1 MNEQNAMVKWLYSK
15 TGSALLFVIWTLFI
29 TSLWLPRNWG
39 FYGNGDWDL
48 TYSTFEVA
56 RKSITEF
63 GQWPHF
69 NPFLAYGN
77 DLDANPQAAH
87 YSIFFLPIL
96 LAGTF
101 YGYKISIILAI
112 LIGLFGTNKLLRLIG
127 SEPIHAVLLSLF
139 FCSIPF
145 LGQHIIGAGHSNF
158 LNFYLIPAL
167 FYAYLKFLKSGQYK
181 ILSLATIIL
190 LQFISSGAPFVYI
203 VAVLM
208 LILWQIGLTISK
220 QIKTKQ
226 IVLMLSTVVLSIG
239 MGLWKLVPV
248 MEFWSVSPRLV
259 NDDSQINLLVWLHA
273 LNNSSTETGTPH
285 AWHEITIGS
294 GIIVPILIIAYRQ
307 YIPQFK
313 IWLGLFLLVLWI
325 SIGNQPDFA
334 NPWYLIH
341 HYFPF
346 FNGLRAPY
354 RFAFILV
361 FAMLIGLAVV
371 SNKIKDNK
379 LIIIIL
385 LSISL
390 TNSLS
395 FNGLSRNLVHTP
407 RIETI
412 NIEPSQSY
420 TIKNAGTDFPFQ
432 FKCLQQNQFLIS
444 AYEPMHLPEVKDTL
458 ETFVVG
464 GSLKHF
470 TPQKI
475 TITTNDSISKLALR
489 YSNNWS
495 VSDGAKISNQKG
507 LIAISSKPGT
517 EVVLSY
523 NNPSTEKGLLYS
535 LPFFALFLLGFYP
548 YRFLSMSIQA
558 VVDL

>member
-1 MNEQNAMVKWLYSK
+1 MNEQNALVKWLCSK
-15 TGSALLFVIWTLFI
+15 TGTAILFVIWTLFI

-56 RKSITEF
+56 RKSIIDF
-63 GQWPHF
+63 GQWPHY
-69 NPFLAYGN
+69 NPFLAYGS

-96 LAGTF
+96 LFGTF
-101 YGYKISIILAI
+101 YGYKISIIMAI
-112 LIGLFGTNKLLRLIG
+112 LMGLFGTNKLLRLIG
-127 SEPIHAVLLSLF
+127 SEPIHSALLSIF

-158 LNFYLIPAL
+158 LNFYLVPAL
-167 FYAYLKFLKSGQYK
+167 FYSYKKFLKYGQYK
-181 ILSLATIIL
+181 ILSMATIIL
-190 LQFISSGAPFVYI
+190 LQFISSGAPFVFI

-208 LILWQIGLTISK
+208 LMLWLIGLTISK
-220 QIKTKQ
+220 QIKAKQ
-226 IVLMLSTVVLSIG
+226 IALILSTVALSIG
-239 MGLWKLVPV
+239 MGLWKLIPV

-273 LNNSSTETGTPH
+273 LNNSPTDTGTPH
-285 AWHEITIGS
+285 AWHEITIGTS
-294 GIIVPILIIAYRQ
+294 LIVPLLILAYRQ
-307 YIPQFK
+307 FIPHFK
-313 IWLGLFLLVLWI
+313 IWLIVFLFVVWIGL
-325 SIGNQPDFA
+325 GNQPEFV
-334 NPWYLIH
+334 NPWYFIH
-341 HYFPF
+341 HYLPF

-361 FAMLIGLAVV
+361 FAMLIGVAIV
-371 SNKIKDNK
+371 SSKIKDNK
-379 LIIIIL
+379 LIFILL

-395 FNGLSRNLVHTP
+395 FNSLSRNLVNTP
-407 RIETI
+407 RIEEI
-412 NIEPSQSY
+412 KIESSPNY
-420 TIKNAGTDFPFQ
+420 TVSNLASDYPFQ
-432 FKCLQQNQFLIS
+432 YKRLHQNQFLIS
-444 AYEPMHLPEVKDTL
+444 AYEPMHLPEVKDTF

-475 TITTNDSISKLALR
+475 TITSTDSISKLALR

-495 VSDGAKISNQKG
+495 VSIGATISNFKG

-517 EVVLSY
+517 DVVLSY
-523 NNPSTEKGLLYS
+523 KNPSAEKGLLFS
-535 LPFFALFLLGFYP
+535 LPFFAVFLLGFYP
-548 YRFLSMSIQA
+548 FRFLSMTMQA
-558 VVDL
+558 VDL

>member
-1 MNEQNAMVKWLYSK
+1 MNEQNAVVKWLCSK
-15 TGSALLFVIWTLFI
+15 TGSAILFLVWTLFI

-56 RKSITEF
+56 RKSIVDY
-63 GQWPHF
+63 GQWPHY
-69 NPFLAYGN
+69 NPFLAYGS
-77 DLDANPQAAH
+77 DLDVNPQAAH

-96 LAGTF
+96 LFGAF

-112 LIGLFGTNKLLRLIG
+112 LIGLFYTNKLLRLIG
-127 SEPIHAVLLSLF
+127 SEPIHSVLLSLF
-139 FCSIPF
+139 FCSMPF

-167 FYAYLKFLKSGQYK
+167 FFAYTKFLKSGQFR
-181 ILSLATIIL
+181 ILSLATLIL
-190 LQFISSGAPFVYI
+190 LQFISSGAPFVFI

-208 LILWQIGLTISK
+208 ILLWLIGLTISK
-220 QIKTKQ
+220 RIKAKQ
-226 IVLMLSTVVLSIG
+226 SVLMLSTVVLSIG
-239 MGLWKLVPV
+239 MGLWKLIPV

-273 LNNSSTETGTPH
+273 LNNSPTDTGTPH
-285 AWHEITIGS
+285 DWHEITIGT

-313 IWLGLFLLVLWI
+313 IWLGLFLLVLWV
-325 SIGNQPDFA
+325 SFGNQPTVA

-341 HYFPF
+341 HHLPF

-361 FAMLIGLAVV
+361 FALLIGL
-371 SNKIKDNK
+371 SLIGKYLKDNN
-379 LIIIIL
+379 LILIIL

-395 FNGLSRNLVHTP
+395 FNSLSRNLVHTP
-407 RIETI
+407 RIEEI
-412 NIEPSQSY
+412 KIESPSNY
-420 TIKNAGTDFPFQ
+420 TVRNLGNDYPFQ
-432 FKCLQQNQFLIS
+432 YKCLQQNQFLIS

-475 TITTNDSISKLALR
+475 TITTIDSISKLALR
-489 YSNNWS
+489 YSGNWS
-495 VSDGAKISNQKG
+495 VSEGATISNFKG

-517 EVVLSY
+517 NVVLSY
-523 NNPSTEKGLLYS
+523 KNPSTERGLLYS
-535 LPFFALFLLGFYP
+535 LPFFILFLLGFYP
-548 YRFLSMSIQA
+548 YRFLSITFQA
-558 VVDL
+558 AVDL